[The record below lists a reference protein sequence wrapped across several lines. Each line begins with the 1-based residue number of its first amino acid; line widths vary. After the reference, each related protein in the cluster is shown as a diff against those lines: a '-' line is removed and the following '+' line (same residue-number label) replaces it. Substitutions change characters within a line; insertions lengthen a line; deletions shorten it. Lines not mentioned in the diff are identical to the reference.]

1 MAKQVKQS
9 RYAALTAS
17 KAKSRQKLQ
26 RTQEKRQNAL
36 PPKPAKELTQSKIW
50 CFAMGQFGW
59 SLLAALISSYVMAYY
74 VPNKEALADGQPKFF
89 YQGALFLG
97 ITIMGLITGIGRVFD
112 AVTDPLVGSLS
123 DRCRSRAGRRIP
135 FMRAAAIPFGLTT
148 VLTFISP
155 VNGQS
160 WINAI
165 FLFLMLMLFYLF
177 MTVYCTPFNALIP
190 ELGTDQKKRM
200 SISTTISFTYI
211 AGMAIAYTAPTL
223 WGIFQ
228 GAFHMSRVAAIR
240 SVFAILSVIG
250 TACLFIPVFTIKEK
264 DYVTAQPSQSTA
276 FKSLKATFRNGDFRL
291 FVASDIIYFLGI
303 TTFQTAMLYYVTTLL
318 KMDEGF
324 STLFFVVMT
333 ALSVLFYPIVMK
345 LTPKYGKK
353 KLILI
358 AFCIF
363 VVAFGYTACL
373 GLLSF
378 VPPIAQGL
386 ILCLLAAPAMAIFGI
401 LPQAVVADIAQCDE
415 LETKENRAGMF
426 YAARTFAMKMG
437 QAVAMII
444 VASLAIV
451 GKDTGLGYRLT
462 AVVAAA
468 ACVTG
473 GLIFAKYNEA
483 RIYAKIIKE

>member
-1 MAKQVKQS
+1 MAKQLKQDT
-9 RYAALTAS
+9 AAIGGV
-17 KAKSRQKLQ
+17 RQ
-26 RTQEKRQNAL
+26 
-36 PPKPAKELTQSKIW
+36 LTQGKIW
-50 CFAMGQFGW
+50 CFALGQFGW
-59 SLLAALISSYVMAYY
+59 SLLAALISSYVTAYY
-74 VPNKEALADGQPKFF
+74 VPDANTIEAGQPLFIH
-89 YQGALFLG
+89 QGAIFLG
-97 ITIMGLITGIGRVFD
+97 ITILGLITGIGRVFD
-112 AVTDPLVGSLS
+112 AVTDPLIGSMS
-123 DRCRSRAGRRIP
+123 DRCKSKDGRRIP
-135 FMRAAAIPFGLTT
+135 FMRAAAIPFGLAT
-148 VLTFISP
+148 VLTFWSP
-155 VNGQS
+155 VNSIS
-160 WINAI
+160 WVNAL
-165 FLFLMLMLFYLF
+165 FLFVMMMLFYLF
-177 MTVYCTPFNALIP
+177 MTMYCTPFNALIP
-190 ELGTDQKKRM
+190 ELGTTQKTRM

-228 GAFHMSRVAAIR
+228 SAFGMSRVTAIR
-240 SVFAILSVIG
+240 TVFTILSVIG

-303 TTFQTAMLYYVTTLL
+303 TTFQTAMLYYVTSLL
-318 KMDEGF
+318 KLDEGM

-333 ALSVLFYPIVMK
+333 ALSVLFYPMVMK

-353 KLILI
+353 KLILV

-363 VVAFGYTACL
+363 IVAFGYTACL
-373 GLLSF
+373 GLMSF
-378 VPPIAQGL
+378 IPPVVQGF
-386 ILCLLAAPAMAIFGI
+386 ILCVLAAPAMAIFGI

-415 LETKENRAGMF
+415 METKENRAGMF

-437 QAVAMII
+437 QAVAMIV

-468 ACVTG
+468 ACVAG
-473 GLIFAKYNEA
+473 GLIFSRYNEK
-483 RIYAKIIKE
+483 RIYEKIIKE

>member
-1 MAKQVKQS
+1 MAKQLKQDT
-9 RYAALTAS
+9 AANGGV
-17 KAKSRQKLQ
+17 RQ
-26 RTQEKRQNAL
+26 
-36 PPKPAKELTQSKIW
+36 LTQGKIW
-50 CFAMGQFGW
+50 CFALGQFGW
-59 SLLAALISSYVMAYY
+59 SLLAALISSYVTAYY
-74 VPNKEALADGQPKFF
+74 VPDANTIEAGQPLFIH
-89 YQGALFLG
+89 QGAIFLG
-97 ITIMGLITGIGRVFD
+97 ITILGLITGIVRVFD
-112 AVTDPLVGSLS
+112 AVTDPLIGSMS
-123 DRCRSRAGRRIP
+123 DRCKSKDGRRIP
-135 FMRAAAIPFGLTT
+135 FMRAAAIPFGLAT
-148 VLTFISP
+148 VLTFWSP
-155 VNGQS
+155 VNSIS
-160 WINAI
+160 WVNAL
-165 FLFLMLMLFYLF
+165 FLFVMMMLFYLF
-177 MTVYCTPFNALIP
+177 MTMYCSPFNALIP
-190 ELGTDQKKRM
+190 ELGTTQKTRM

-228 GAFHMSRVAAIR
+228 SAFGMSRVTAIR
-240 SVFAILSVIG
+240 TVFTILSVIG

-303 TTFQTAMLYYVTTLL
+303 TTFQTAMLYYVTSLL
-318 KMDEGF
+318 KLDEGM

-333 ALSVLFYPIVMK
+333 ALSVLFYPMVMK

-353 KLILI
+353 KLILV

-363 VVAFGYTACL
+363 IVAFGYTACL
-373 GLLSF
+373 GLMSF
-378 VPPIAQGL
+378 IPPVVQGF
-386 ILCLLAAPAMAIFGI
+386 ILCVLAAPAMAIFGI

-415 LETKENRAGMF
+415 METKENRAGMF

-437 QAVAMII
+437 QAVAMIV

-468 ACVTG
+468 ACVAG
-473 GLIFAKYNEA
+473 GLIFSRYNEK
-483 RIYAKIIKE
+483 RIYEKIIKE